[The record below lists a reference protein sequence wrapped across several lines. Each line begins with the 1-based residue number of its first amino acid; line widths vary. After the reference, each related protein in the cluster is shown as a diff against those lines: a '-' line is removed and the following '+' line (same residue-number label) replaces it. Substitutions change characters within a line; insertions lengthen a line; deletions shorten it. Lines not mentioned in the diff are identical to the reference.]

1 MAEIREFVIGF
12 VGVIIG
18 ITVAVTLLPVISSA
32 IEAANL
38 SGTTATLI
46 GLVPLLVAVG
56 ILLYAVRSLI

>member
-12 VGVIIG
+12 VGVVIG
-18 ITVAVTLLPVISSA
+18 ITVAVTLLPVISAA

-38 SGTTATLI
+38 SGTSATLV
-46 GLVPLLVAVG
+46 GLVPLLISVG